1 MLISKIADK
10 LFIADI
16 VYKISELKTITNYE
30 KENFKSC
37 CYNPQNETCKIR
49 QVYTR
54 QLSNK
59 FSDVTCYISI
69 SYN

>member
-1 MLISKIADK
+1 MLNCCSKIADK

-37 CYNPQNETCKIR
+37 CH
-49 QVYTR
+49 
-54 QLSNK
+54 SNVNVL
-59 FSDVTCYISI
+59 D
-69 SYN
+69 